1 MEVQRSVVSH
11 VKKLIYDLKAFILCI
26 EVKTYEE
33 LWKFFKSIKISVYKQ
48 MICLPIKEQNQSCYS
63 HSNLFFFSL

>member
-33 LWKFFKSIKISVYKQ
+33 LWIFFRSIKISIQTEDMPADKRAKPK
-48 MICLPIKEQNQSCYS
+48 LLQS
-63 HSNLFFFSL
+63 